1 MPGRTFLRHL
11 ALFSGAFL
19 LVHGLRLLS
28 LHPEVPGAALFAMGI
43 TGVFS
48 GLHFRFAE
56 DNSLSHVF
64 AAYVAAVIVAAV
76 VVFFI
81 SGLPPLRV

>member
-1 MPGRTFLRHL
+1 MGRTFLRHL

-19 LVHGLRLLS
+19 LVHGLLLLS
-28 LHPEVPGAALFAMGI
+28 LHPEANGAALFALGI

-64 AAYVAAVIVAAV
+64 TAYVAAVLIAAV

-81 SGLPPLRV
+81 SGFPAQQV